1 MVFGLSIV
9 PAFIGRCARAPCPAR
24 PMPAPY
30 GRSPGQGARASCPS
44 GGFAGA
50 HAARTPLF
58 AWLGA
63 RPHRDGR
70 DAPALAPAHP
80 ACAGS
85 RRSLAHKENVGSP
98 RVPAAF
104 PSSSLRFPIEFP
116 SVSPKEKRPQNPSIT
131 PQTAPNHLKVSP
143 SRDPR

>member
-1 MVFGLSIV
+1 MVLGLSIV

-24 PMPAPY
+24 PLPAPY

-50 HAARTPLF
+50 RAARTPLF

-70 DAPALAPAHP
+70 DAPTLAPTHP

-85 RRSLAHKENVGSP
+85 RRSLWRIKNAGSP
-98 RVPAAF
+98 RVTAAF
-104 PSSSLRFPIEFP
+104 SSRSIRFHIVFP
-116 SVSPKEKRPQNPSIT
+116 SVSPMEKRTQNPSIT
-131 PQTAPNHLKVSP
+131 PQTAHNQNHV
-143 SRDPR
+143 

>member
-1 MVFGLSIV
+1 MVLGLSIV
-9 PAFIGRCARAPCPAR
+9 PTFIGRCARAPGPAR
-24 PMPAPY
+24 PLPAPF

-58 AWLGA
+58 ARLGA

-70 DAPALAPAHP
+70 GAPALAPAHP
-80 ACAGS
+80 ASAGS
-85 RRSLAHKENVGSP
+85 RRSLWRQKNAGSP

-104 PSSSLRFPIEFP
+104 PSSSLRVPVVFP
-116 SVSPKEKRPQNPSIT
+116 SVSPKEKRPQKPSIT
-131 PQTAPNHLKVSP
+131 PQTAPNQIYV
-143 SRDPR
+143 

>member
-1 MVFGLSIV
+1 MVLGLSIV
-9 PAFIGRCARAPCPAR
+9 PAFIGRCMRAPCPAR
-24 PMPAPY
+24 HLPAPY
-30 GRSPGQGARASCPS
+30 GRSPGQGARTSCPS

-70 DAPALAPAHP
+70 DAPTLAPAHP
-80 ACAGS
+80 ACVGS
-85 RRSLAHKENVGSP
+85 RRSLAHRENTGSP
-98 RVPAAF
+98 RFPAAF
-104 PSSSLRFPIEFP
+104 PSSSLRVPVEFP
-116 SVSPKEKRPQNPSIT
+116 SVSPKEKRPQNPTIT